1 MPMEKETEKEVA
13 KEVANE
19 IAKAPAN
26 ESRAGKNMMIIAWII
41 ALALLTYYFR
51 FWETQ
56 QYNPNPVPNQ
66 STNSEGINEV
76 TLERNRS
83 NHYVTAGFIN
93 QVPVIFLLDTGA
105 TDVVVPSRLAEKL
118 GLQAIYS
125 ATAQTANG
133 TATVFA
139 TVIESIQIGNIHFQ
153 NVRASINPN
162 MGDMEVLL
170 GMSALKEVEFV
181 QRGDTL
187 TLRQAPQTR

>member
-1 MPMEKETEKEVA
+1 MPMEKEIEK
-13 KEVANE
+13 N
-19 IAKAPAN
+19 
-26 ESRAGKNMMIIAWII
+26 SRAGKNMMIIAWII

-51 FWETQ
+51 FWEAR

-66 STNSEGINEV
+66 STNPEGINEV
-76 TLERNRS
+76 MLERNRS

-93 QVPVIFLLDTGA
+93 RMPVTFLLDTGA

-133 TATVFA
+133 PATVFA
-139 TVIESIQIGNIHFQ
+139 TVNESIQIGNIHFQ
-153 NVRASINPN
+153 KVRASINPN
-162 MGDMEVLL
+162 VGDMEVLL
-170 GMSALKEVEFV
+170 GMSALKDVEFV

-187 TLRQAPQTR
+187 TLRQGKDI